1 MSLPVE
7 IQALLAAADAHQQRI
22 AGIAVNACPFCG
34 RDSAKIE
41 RTLVFWYV
49 ICEVDCNACGPSA
62 DTPEKAAELWNARKG

>member
-1 MSLPVE
+1 MIDGASV
-7 IQALLAAADAHQQRI
+7 ITIFLLAI
-22 AGIAVNACPFCG
+22 ACPFCG